1 MPQSVVRSLIVI
13 LSSGFFKS
21 SFFNDASSA
30 AFVAFVMYFLHFS
43 FMYPRNLSV
52 RNASMLFHCSI
63 SILLKQLRSPSDQTL
78 QKV

>member
-13 LSSGFFKS
+13 LSSAFQKQL
-21 SFFNDASSA
+21 FNDASSA

-63 SILLKQLRSPSDQTL
+63 SILQKQLRSPSDQTL